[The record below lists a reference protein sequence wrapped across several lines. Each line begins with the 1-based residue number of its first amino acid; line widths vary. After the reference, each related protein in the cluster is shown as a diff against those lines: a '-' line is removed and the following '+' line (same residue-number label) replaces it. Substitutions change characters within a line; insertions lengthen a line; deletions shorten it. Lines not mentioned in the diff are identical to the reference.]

1 MNENLNLVEI
11 LKDCPKGTKLYSL
24 IYGDVELEKI
34 SNDENDKYPIFIRLH
49 ANTID
54 CVAKDGRYIGI
65 YDGECV
71 LFPSKDQRDWSKFK
85 PTEAYITLAETQ
97 EQSQQEQPT
106 PKQEIDWEQRRYEI
120 AKEMMYKI
128 YQKQVAVSNRGQGIM
143 LKDIADIAVAF
154 ADTLIKELKEKSE

>member
-49 ANTID
+49 DNTID
-54 CVAKDGRYIGI
+54 DVAKDGRYLGN

-85 PTEAYITLAETQ
+85 PTEAYITLDEPQ
-97 EQSQQEQPT
+97 EQPKQDQPT

-154 ADTLIKELKEKSE
+154 ADILIKELKEKSE